1 MSRYNPAHNATPIFS
16 AFDQWKQDCL
26 IGGQSLFA
34 VGPRWTADL
43 LDELRQRFV
52 ESPDESSAVFLEKL
66 KGQLA
71 EASPEAIQ
79 LMAEMLWVLMLFQSN
94 VSASKKRENIEY
106 VWGWSGSDFQL
117 LSL

>member
-1 MSRYNPAHNATPIFS
+1 M
-16 AFDQWKQDCL
+16 
-26 IGGQSLFA
+26 
-34 VGPRWTADL
+34 
-43 LDELRQRFV
+43 DELRQRFV
-52 ESPDESSAVFLEKL
+52 ESPDESPAVFLEKL

-106 VWGWSGSDFQL
+106 VWGWSGSDFPVAQPL
-117 LSL
+117 MADEVIRGLDRLVRVSIGIAPMSWLG